1 MPETRKI
8 NQRCGTEP
16 RERTSTVPGTP
27 TKQVKVRHL
36 TAVHD
41 VDDSRILRRECKSLA
56 QAGYDVALVVGR
68 APRDDLA
75 GVRIIGVGAA
85 KNRLD
90 RALRVAWNVYRAAR
104 RERADVYQF
113 HDPELLWVGLA
124 LKLHGSTVV
133 YDVHE
138 DVPKQIMNKFWLPR
152 WVRRPLA
159 VAVGLA
165 EYLRLVGVR
174 RDRGRQSRDGGT
186 FPRRQDRRGTEL
198 SRPRPRQGRRGRPRL
213 RAAAL
218 CLRLHRR
225 TQRGTRCPRDHGHRY
240 GTRPGHARRTRRA
253 RSTTTV
259 SRRRFRATPAWR
271 SMCYVGR
278 LPQPQVMAAIRSARS
293 GIALNRKVSNYFD
306 AYSTKMFEYMA
317 CGIPVICSDFPHWVR
332 VIDDADCGIAVDPRD
347 PAAVAAAI
355 SKVATDP
362 DEARRLGG
370 NGRRAIIER
379 YNWDNEFAKLDAL
392 YRRIT

>member
-1 MPETRKI
+1 VKI
-8 NQRCGTEP
+8 
-16 RERTSTVPGTP
+16 
-27 TKQVKVRHL
+27 RHL

-56 QAGYDVALVVGR
+56 EAGYDVALVVGR

-75 GVRIIGVGAA
+75 GVRVIGVGAA

-90 RALRVAWNVYRAAR
+90 RALRVTWNVYRAAR

-159 VAVGLA
+159 VAVRLA
-165 EYLRLVGVR
+165 EHLASSVLDAIVVANPATAARFPVDKTVVVQNFPEVALARDDDSDLDFEQRPFAFAYTGGLSEVQGVR
-174 RDRGRQSRDGGT
+174 EIMATGTALGPAMPGVLAGAFDDDRL
-186 FPRRQDRRGTEL
+186 E
-198 SRPRPRQGRRGRPRL
+198 
-213 RAAAL
+213 AEI
-218 CLRLHRR
+218 
-225 TQRGTRCPRDHGHRY
+225 
-240 GTRPGHARRTRRA
+240 
-253 RSTTTV
+253 
-259 SRRRFRATPAWR
+259 RATPAWR

-278 LPQPQVMAAIRSARS
+278 LPAPQVMATIRSARS

>member
-1 MPETRKI
+1 
-8 NQRCGTEP
+8 
-16 RERTSTVPGTP
+16 
-27 TKQVKVRHL
+27 VKVRHL

-56 QAGYDVALVVGR
+56 EAGYDVALVVGR

-75 GVRIIGVGAA
+75 GVRVIGVGAA

-165 EYLRLVGVR
+165 EHLASSVFDAIVVANPATAARFPVDKTVVVQNFPALALARDNEGDLAFEQRPFAFAYTGGLSEVQGVR
-174 RDRGRQSRDGGT
+174 EIMATGTALGPDMPGVLAGAFDDDRL
-186 FPRRQDRRGTEL
+186 E
-198 SRPRPRQGRRGRPRL
+198 
-213 RAAAL
+213 AE
-218 CLRLHRR
+218 
-225 TQRGTRCPRDHGHRY
+225 
-240 GTRPGHARRTRRA
+240 
-253 RSTTTV
+253 V
-259 SRRRFRATPAWR
+259 RATPAWR
-271 SMCYVGR
+271 SMCYLGR

-347 PAAVAAAI
+347 PAAIAAAI
-355 SKVATDP
+355 SKVTTDP
-362 DEARRLGG
+362 NEARRLGD